1 MSMQGGEEMEFGKQI
16 KKLRQEAQLSQEE
29 LAERIYVSR
38 QTISNWENDKSY
50 PDVNSLVL
58 LSETFQISLDKL
70 IKGDIEVMKDVI
82 QKEEIEKMNRYGGIY
97 TMMLIASAVS
107 AVPLFMLLGVWAL
120 IPWGIIWGIAMYFA
134 FMLEKIKKDN
144 DVQTYKEIVAFSEGQ
159 LLDDIQKQRE
169 IGKRQFR
176 LMSLR
181 TPPILLADR
190 IGIFIFACS
199 SSKSFSLYRERQATL
214 QSSYQRTSAMLIS
227 Q

>member
-97 TMMLIASAVS
+97 TMMLL
-107 AVPLFMLLGVWAL
+107 PLLFQRFRYSCYLVFGHSFLGVL
-120 IPWGIIWGIAMYFA
+120 SGESQCIS
-134 FMLEKIKKDN
+134 LLCLKK
-144 DVQTYKEIVAFSEGQ
+144 
-159 LLDDIQKQRE
+159 
-169 IGKRQFR
+169 
-176 LMSLR
+176 
-181 TPPILLADR
+181 
-190 IGIFIFACS
+190 
-199 SSKSFSLYRERQATL
+199 
-214 QSSYQRTSAMLIS
+214 
-227 Q
+227 

>member
-1 MSMQGGEEMEFGKQI
+1 MELGKQI
-16 KKLRQEAQLSQEE
+16 KKHRQEVQLSQEE
-29 LAERIYVSR
+29 LAERVYVSR

-58 LSETFQISLDKL
+58 LSETFQISLDNL

-82 QKEEIEKMNRYGGIY
+82 QKEEIEKMNRYGKIY
-97 TMMLIASAVS
+97 TIMLIATAVS

-169 IGKRQFR
+169 IGKRPYQKFLLVIGSGLITFAVCVLIR
-176 LMSLR
+176 FLMHVFLN
-181 TPPILLADR
+181 
-190 IGIFIFACS
+190 
-199 SSKSFSLYRERQATL
+199 
-214 QSSYQRTSAMLIS
+214 
-227 Q
+227 